1 MNAGEV
7 FNQTERNAL
16 VTSNK
21 VYAGIIVYVTGEN
34 KYYYYSTGNQ
44 WIEFGSLQDLVYT
57 SGNQTISGI
66 KSFTTRPT
74 VNGTGVLLSGEAAQV
89 DLSSTVRITGDQ
101 TISGIKTFQQEI
113 VGSNDF
119 LFEMPLQDLG
129 NSPARGL
136 KLVGGNFTGSKYFG
150 EHVFISGGRGN
161 MIGGHVVLQGGGGA
175 VLSGEVAGWGDFFRF
190 NGVPIIDMF
199 GRVIAPDVFTNRND
213 IIVNRNVFSIRNTG
227 RGTQIFGG
235 QIVLSGGSA
244 LSGGGTPNIGG
255 PIRFIGGSGGQ
266 GISGFFDFLGESII
280 FNNNSFLVQKEGDIT
295 CRSLYAST
303 GSSVPLNSGE
313 IKCLSFSCA
322 QRPIVDG
329 TGVILS
335 GEAVPPFV
343 DINNIIT
350 NFNFSGSY
358 NSKLLTINAS
368 QNITGTVPTGL
379 STGYNVAFVQMGAGQ
394 LRITGQNGVT
404 IRQRLNLYNTAG
416 QYAIASL
423 VHRENNEYILYG
435 DLA

>member
-1 MNAGEV
+1 MAI
-7 FNQTERNAL
+7 RNIIQKAEQEFPPAL
-16 VTSNK
+16 K
-21 VYAGIIVYVTGEN
+21 QELDPIAIAE
-34 KYYYYSTGNQ
+34 
-44 WIEFGSLQDLVYT
+44 LA
-57 SGNQTISGI
+57 
-66 KSFTTRPT
+66 
-74 VNGTGVLLSGEAAQV
+74 LLSGYINTV
-89 DLSSTVRITGDQ
+89 DSNLATTGSTLNTKIDNLSGYSNNTFYTNNNPSGFITSENVVYTTGDQ

-129 NSPARGL
+129 NAQARGL

-161 MIGGHVVLQGGGGA
+161 MIGGHVVLQGGRGT

-244 LSGGGTPNIGG
+244 LSGGGTPNMGG

-322 QRPIVDG
+322 QRPTVNG
-329 TGVILS
+329 TGVLLS
-335 GEAVPPFV
+335 GEAAQIDLSDYATVTNLATTGSV
-343 DINNIIT
+343 LQTQVNNRVT
-350 NFNFSGSY
+350 NLGGVSGIQV
-358 NSKLLTINAS
+358 LT
-368 QNITGTVPTGL
+368 
-379 STGYNVAFVQMGAGQ
+379 
-394 LRITGQNGVT
+394 TGQYTGITPISGV
-404 IRQRLNLYNTAG
+404 L
-416 QYAIASL
+416 
-423 VHRENNEYILYG
+423 YILI
-435 DLA
+435 